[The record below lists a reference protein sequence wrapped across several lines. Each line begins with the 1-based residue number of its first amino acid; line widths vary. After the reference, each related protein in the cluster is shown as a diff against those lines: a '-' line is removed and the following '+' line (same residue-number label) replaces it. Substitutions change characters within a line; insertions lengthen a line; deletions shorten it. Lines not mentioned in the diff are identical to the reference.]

1 MATLPML
8 GLWVGFA
15 NMQKFNAIWEAL
27 FMPILAM
34 TLLILDG
41 RARWVGEGYKKRPLT
56 STVLVLILLFFLMA
70 GWLTIR

>member
-41 RARWVGEGYKKRPLT
+41 RARWVGEGYKNRPLT